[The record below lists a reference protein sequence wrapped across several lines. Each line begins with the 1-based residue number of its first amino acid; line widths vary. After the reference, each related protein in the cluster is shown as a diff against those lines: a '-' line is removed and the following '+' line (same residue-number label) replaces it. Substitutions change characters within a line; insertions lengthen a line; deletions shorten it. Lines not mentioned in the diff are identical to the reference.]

1 MSGILQEQVNR
12 PERMDP
18 KTFLMTLVR
27 MVLRLAVAQIVVTIL
42 VFVLK
47 APVLNFLF
55 YAYAVAEV
63 VIILRQILASDR
75 YVLTASGLLLER
87 RMGDMVLHSVNV
99 PTDQM
104 VSVREYAAGEKLPV
118 SYAHVT
124 EFRRQAKV
132 PLNVRLGRGLA
143 VFSARLARRC
153 AGTAAGNPC
162 GLVLAYYEGNKVKAC
177 TFEPD
182 AGMLE
187 ALGKVLGERM
197 GTDDRLARP
206 HLRTFMA
213 RTQARAFPEL
223 YPHVLALVTPQDEA
237 WAEAFEKKRKQEQA
251 RKKAQKEAKLAQRQ
265 AQRTPGTK
273 QRKKKKKPAKGQV
286 TNRQKTPEVRPEER
300 SMEIP
305 GHPVYVEVEYAPEKR
320 KDIRRR
326 RSRTRE
332 DEHGHTDGIV

>member
-1 MSGILQEQVNR
+1 M
-12 PERMDP
+12 
-18 KTFLMTLVR
+18 
-27 MVLRLAVAQIVVTIL
+27 
-42 VFVLK
+42 
-47 APVLNFLF
+47 
-55 YAYAVAEV
+55 
-63 VIILRQILASDR
+63 
-75 YVLTASGLLLER
+75 
-87 RMGDMVLHSVNV
+87 
-99 PTDQM
+99 
-104 VSVREYAAGEKLPV
+104 
-118 SYAHVT
+118 T

-132 PLNVRLGRGLA
+132 PLRVRLGRGLA

-153 AGTAAGNPC
+153 AGTAAGSPC

-187 ALGKVLGERM
+187 ALGNVLGDRM

-265 AQRTPGTK
+265 ARRTPGTK
-273 QRKKKKKPAKGQV
+273 QRKKKKKPANGQV
-286 TNRQKTPEVRPEER
+286 TSRHETPVDRPEER

-305 GHPVYVEVEYAPEKR
+305 EHPVYVEVEYAPEKR

-332 DEHGHTDGIV
+332 DEHGDKDRIV